1 MYNMQED
8 EDNQGN
14 NPINLPDP
22 SVYSEQDESNQNS
35 SFSNNQMNKSIF
47 NGFKLEE
54 ENEKRK
60 LE

>member
-1 MYNMQED
+1 MYHMQED

-22 SVYSEQDESNQNS
+22 SVFSEQDESNENS
-35 SFSNNQMNKSIF
+35 SFTNNQSF
-47 NGFKLEE
+47 LHRYKLEE